1 MYNISTQKLMN
12 LIKLCRDNYDEKT
25 FNHAVRV
32 ANYAVENVMS
42 KQIDKDT
49 IYCLALCHDLLEDT
63 EVTCDDIT
71 NCTGMFKSLVS
82 GVLES
87 LTKNK
92 EEDYIDYIQRLK
104 RADNVYAYIIKLAD
118 MKDHLMQT
126 ETLTDKLKERYWKA
140 LPYLL

>member
-1 MYNISTQKLMN
+1 MYNISTQKLIN

-42 KQIDKDT
+42 QQIDKDT
-49 IYCLALCHDLLEDT
+49 LYCLALCHDLLEDT
-63 EVTCDDIT
+63 TVTCEDI
-71 NCTGMFKSLVS
+71 NKCINMGLGFIKE
-82 GVLES
+82 VLES

-104 RADNVYAYIIKLAD
+104 KENNFFAYIIKLAD

-126 ETLTDKLKERYWKA
+126 ETLTDKLKEKYWKA